1 MKRPDKRVERNT
13 QSVIFLKNML
23 KEVCQNPSDYVND
36 LYLTKSL
43 KSQGAITKY
52 ANEEKGIYGSSL
64 NTVKRISDECIEGGF
79 QALDKLRSTA
89 YDAIIQN
96 KERANDS
103 NKTTKVGLVKRVNE
117 LEQELLLLRKINYS
131 LLQGIARASNALQ
144 SISQVSDEKA
154 RNIKT
159 KQTLM
164 ALASQVSLN
173 PPPFNE
179 ITKEDNTN
187 IVQLNPKANR

>member
-1 MKRPDKRVERNT
+1 MKRPDKRVEKNT

-23 KEVCQNPSDYVND
+23 KDACQNPSDYAND

-43 KSQGAITKY
+43 KSQGAIAKY
-52 ANEEKGIYGSSL
+52 TNEDNYIYASSL
-64 NTVKRISDECIEGGF
+64 NTVKRVSDECIEGGF
-79 QALDKLRSTA
+79 QTLDKLRLAA
-89 YDAIIQN
+89 YDAIMQN
-96 KERANDS
+96 KDKVNDS

-117 LEQELLLLRKINYS
+117 LEQELLLLRKVNYN

-144 SISQVSDEKA
+144 SISQVSDERA
-154 RNIKT
+154 RNIKA

-179 ITKEDNTN
+179 ITKEDSTN
-187 IVQLNPKANR
+187 VVQLNPKVNR

>member
-23 KEVCQNPSDYVND
+23 KDVCQNPSDYVND

-52 ANEEKGIYGSSL
+52 TNEDKCIYGSSL
-64 NTVKRISDECIEGGF
+64 NTVKRISDDCIEGGF

-89 YDAIIQN
+89 YDSIIQK
-96 KERANDS
+96 KEKENDS
-103 NKTTKVGLVKRVNE
+103 NKTTKIGLVKRVNE

-131 LLQGIARASNALQ
+131 LLQCIARVSNAMQ
-144 SISQVSDEKA
+144 SIAQVSDEKA

-179 ITKEDNTN
+179 ITKEDSTN
-187 IVQLNPKANR
+187 IILLNPKANR